1 MSARSLGSSSRLNHD
16 PRESFWHPHRPS
28 EDPAWMRLAKSS
40 EIDAV
45 SLSIFIEASLSSTE
59 TGDVQMRRAWTPLRN
74 ARKVIESSAY
84 VADLLLEAKRRVTD

>member
-1 MSARSLGSSSRLNHD
+1 MSARSLGCSSRLNHG

-45 SLSIFIEASLSSTE
+45 SLSILIEASLSSTE
-59 TGDVQMRRAWTPLRN
+59 TGDVRMRRAWTPLRN
-74 ARKVIESSAY
+74 ARKVMKSSAY
-84 VADLLLEAKRRVTD
+84 VADLRLEAKRLVTD

>member
-1 MSARSLGSSSRLNHD
+1 MSARSLGSSSRLNHG

-45 SLSIFIEASLSSTE
+45 SLSIFIEASLSNTE
-59 TGDVQMRRAWTPLRN
+59 TGDVRVRQAWTPLRN
-74 ARKVIESSAY
+74 TRKVVAPSAY
-84 VADLLLEAKRRVTD
+84 VATFAWRRRGL